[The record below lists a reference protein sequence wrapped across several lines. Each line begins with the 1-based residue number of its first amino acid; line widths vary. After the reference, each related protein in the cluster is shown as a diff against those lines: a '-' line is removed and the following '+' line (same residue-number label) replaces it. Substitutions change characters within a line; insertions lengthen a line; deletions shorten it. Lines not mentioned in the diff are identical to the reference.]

1 MEMEVCVFGV
11 VKKAKC
17 ESVRQL
23 NRRWV
28 YTRRT
33 GKSEDIWESSLVR
46 LKTRIV
52 KSLEK
57 LPELN
62 GTKVLKLLYISD
74 DDLNFNLF
82 NNNKS
87 YNYLMA
93 YLFIGQRI
101 LK

>member
-1 MEMEVCVFGV
+1 MEVFINGNGSVCVFGV

-28 YTRRT
+28 YTLV
-33 GKSEDIWESSLVR
+33 GEDIWESSLVR
-46 LKTRIV
+46 LKTRTV

-62 GTKVLKLLYISD
+62 GTKVLKLLYVSSD
-74 DDLNFNLF
+74 NIKFTLF

-87 YNYLMA
+87 YNL
-93 YLFIGQRI
+93 II
-101 LK
+101 